1 MKDSIETKISKVRAF
16 FSTNRRLP
24 TYQELADLFHF
35 SSRNAAFKLAQRLIE
50 AGYLEKDSSGKLI
63 PKNLFAPLP
72 STGFV
77 QAGFPTSAYEV
88 VGDIVSLDQYLIT
101 HPESTFMLTVSGES
115 MIEEGIK
122 PGDTVLVERGKT
134 IRNGD
139 IVVANVDGEWTMKYY
154 FKKGSDVTLK
164 PANKLFSDIIP
175 KESLEIAGVVVATVR
190 KYQ

>member
-1 MKDSIETKISKVRAF
+1 MKDDIEAKISKIRGF

-35 SSRNAAFKLAQRLIE
+35 ASKNAAFKLANKLIE

-72 STGFV
+72 VTGYI
-77 QAGFPTSAYEV
+77 QAGFPTSAYEM
-88 VGDIVSLDQYLIT
+88 VGDIISLDQYLIER
-101 HPESTFMLTVSGES
+101 PEATFMLNVSGES
-115 MIEEGIK
+115 MIDEGIR

-134 IRNGD
+134 VKNGD

-154 FKKGSDVTLK
+154 EKKADKVTLK
-164 PANKLFSDIIP
+164 PANKLFSDIHP
-175 KESLEIAGVVVATVR
+175 KVSLEIAGVVTGTFR